1 MGLRFASTYT
11 PLYPPDPANEES
23 WTDPNTEKV
32 WYYFDEGG
40 WIESDPYWENVA
52 LLLHLDGAEGSTVF
66 TDSSVNNLVPTQVS
80 PATDITTQWSRYG
93 TGSLNASE
101 VAGEEEPL
109 APGLLYQGA
118 PELNFN
124 GGDFTV
130 EFFLNS
136 SFPDGVYGG
145 DSVPFFIADLTIPQ
159 VVGLS
164 LNYNDSGN
172 LGLFSSV
179 FEGVVPL
186 VGSSVAS
193 TQGSW
198 QHYAVVKNADT
209 ITLYLD
215 GVSVCS
221 GLYPSGFTSSDSIFF
236 GMLEAL
242 PTPGRGIFIDEVRVT
257 MGVARYTANF
267 SPPTEPFPDFQGSL
281 APSV

>member
-1 MGLRFASTYT
+1 VGLRFASTYT

-80 PATDITTQWSRYG
+80 AATDITTQWSRYG

-101 VAGEEEPL
+101 VAGEEL
-109 APGLLYQGA
+109 LSAGLVYQ
-118 PELNFN
+118 LNFN
-124 GGDFTV
+124 GEDFTV
-130 EFFLNS
+130 EFFLNF
-136 SFPDGVYGG
+136 SFPDVVYGG
-145 DSVPFFIADLTIPQ
+145 EAVPFFIADNAASQL
-159 VVGLS
+159 VGLS

-172 LGLFSSV
+172 LGLISSV
-179 FEGVVPL
+179 GEGVVPL
-186 VGSSVAS
+186 VGSSVAP

-221 GLYPSGFTSSDSIFF
+221 GLYPSGFSSSDTIYF
-236 GMLEAL
+236 GMLDAL
-242 PTPGRGIFIDEVRVT
+242 PTPGRGIFMDEVRVT
-257 MGVARYTANF
+257 LGVARYTSNF

>member
-11 PLYPPDPANEES
+11 PLYPPNPANEES

-32 WYYFDEGG
+32 WYYFDEISG
-40 WIESDPYWENVA
+40 WIESDPYWENIA
-52 LLLHLDGAEGSTVF
+52 LLLHLDGAEGSRVF
-66 TDSSVNNLVPTQVS
+66 TDSSVNNLVPTQFF
-80 PATDITTQWSRYG
+80 AAADITTQWSRYG
-93 TGSLNASE
+93 TGSLNLSAIAE
-101 VAGEEEPL
+101 GEGGAGL
-109 APGLLYQGA
+109 FYQGA

-130 EFFLNS
+130 EFFLNV
-136 SFPDGVYGG
+136 SFTDGVYEGG
-145 DSVPFFIADLTIPQ
+145 SIPFFIADTLIPQ

-164 LNYNDSGN
+164 LNYDDSGN

-179 FEGVVPL
+179 LDGVVPL
-186 VGSSVAS
+186 VGSSVAP

-221 GLYPSGFTSSDSIFF
+221 GLCPSGFSSSDTIYL
-236 GMLEAL
+236 GMLISYPMPPL
-242 PTPGRGIFIDEVRVT
+242 GIFMDEVRVT

-267 SPPTEPFPDFQGSL
+267 SPPTEPFPDFQGGL
-281 APSV
+281 ALPS

>member
-1 MGLRFASTYT
+1 VGLRFASTYT
-11 PLYPPDPANEES
+11 PLYPPNPANEES

-66 TDSSVNNLVPTQVS
+66 TDSSVNNLVPIEPS
-80 PATDITTQWSRYG
+80 SSIGITTQWSRYG
-93 TGSLNASE
+93 TGSLNLSE
-101 VAGEEEPL
+101 IAEGEDGAGL
-109 APGLLYQGA
+109 AYQDA

-124 GGDFTV
+124 GGDFTA
-130 EFFLNS
+130 EFFLNF
-136 SFPDGVYGG
+136 SFPDGVYEG
-145 DSVPFFIADLTIPQ
+145 DSVPFFIADLTILQ
-159 VVGLS
+159 GAGLS
-164 LNYNDSGN
+164 LNYNGSGN
-172 LGLFSSV
+172 LGLFYSV
-179 FEGVVPL
+179 VGGGIGPL
-186 VGSSVAS
+186 VGSSVAP

-221 GLYPSGFTSSDSIFF
+221 GLYPSGFSSSDSIFF
-236 GMLEAL
+236 GMVEASI
-242 PTPGRGIFIDEVRVT
+242 TPGRGIFMDEVRVT
-257 MGVARYTANF
+257 MGVARYTSNF

-281 APSV
+281 ALLD

>member
-11 PLYPPDPANEES
+11 PLYPTDPANEES

-32 WYYFDEGG
+32 WYYFDEISG

-66 TDSSVNNLVPTQVS
+66 TDSSVNNLVPTEPS
-80 PATDITTQWSRYG
+80 SSIGITTQWSRFG
-93 TGSLNASE
+93 TGSLNLSE
-101 VAGEEEPL
+101 IAEGEDGAGL
-109 APGLLYQGA
+109 IYQDA
-118 PELNFN
+118 LELNFN
-124 GGDFTV
+124 GGDFTA
-130 EFFLNS
+130 EFFLNF
-136 SFPDGVYGG
+136 SFTDGVYEGN
-145 DSVPFFIADLTIPQ
+145 SFPFFIANFPTSQ
-159 VVGLS
+159 AAVLS

-172 LGLFSSV
+172 LGLLSSEDGGAV
-179 FEGVVPL
+179 QL
-186 VGSSVAS
+186 AGSSVAP

-221 GLYPSGFTSSDSIFF
+221 GLYPSGFSSSNAMFF
-236 GMLEAL
+236 GMFDAS
-242 PTPGRGIFIDEVRVT
+242 PTSGRSIFMDEVRVT
-257 MGVARYTANF
+257 MGVARYTSNF

-281 APSV
+281 APPV